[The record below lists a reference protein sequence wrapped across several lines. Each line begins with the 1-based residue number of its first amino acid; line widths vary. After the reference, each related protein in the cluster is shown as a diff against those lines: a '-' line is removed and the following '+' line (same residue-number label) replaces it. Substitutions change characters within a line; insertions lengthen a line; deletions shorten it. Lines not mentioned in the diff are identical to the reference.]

1 MKPSYAPTRHR
12 LSAALLAALVMP
24 FAGQALAQQSS
35 SDAEK
40 KEGTQTL
47 DKVQVVGSRI
57 KRAEIEGPTAV
68 TVITREDIDREG
80 FQSVADM
87 L

>member
-47 DKVQVVGSRI
+47 DKV
-57 KRAEIEGPTAV
+57 
-68 TVITREDIDREG
+68 
-80 FQSVADM
+80 
-87 L
+87 